1 VFFKVD
7 LRKGCHQIPVNPAD
21 VPKTANTT
29 PFGLFDYKRLQN
41 AGAYFHHRIDNALSN
56 VEAAFAFVVDVLV
69 CSVDREAHRLHMC
82 HLFTVLQPDKLVTHE
97 KNCVCGTASIDFL
110 DRTVS
115 AAAVQSF
122 PFHMMAVQD
131 FPHPKTVKELPCWL
145 LANSWCGKS
154 IVANKLLG
162 LQATGHLL
170 HARCHLHLCSPLAAK
185 VLKTA
190 RELIYTQQTESSAIT
205 F

>member
-1 VFFKVD
+1 
-7 LRKGCHQIPVNPAD
+7 
-21 VPKTANTT
+21 
-29 PFGLFDYKRLQN
+29 
-41 AGAYFHHRIDNALSN
+41 
-56 VEAAFAFVVDVLV
+56 
-69 CSVDREAHRLHMC
+69 
-82 HLFTVLQPDKLVTHE
+82 
-97 KNCVCGTASIDFL
+97 VCGTASIDFL
-110 DRTVS
+110 DRRVS

-190 RELIYTQQTESSAIT
+190 RELIYTQQTGSSAISL
-205 F
+205 FKPGGCWHSRFLLPAACCCSPCACHLLWI